1 MKFNP
6 YLLHSKPYFIA
17 ALNER
22 LQALETEGKTMI
34 SLIMGDPLDPSY
46 PPAREAVIE
55 ALQNNPVSQYPK
67 PTGSPEYRQAVANW
81 AQRVYGRTF
90 DPNSQILACKGSK
103 EAIFHLPMLFDWSNG
118 QEMWIPSL
126 SYPVYEAA
134 ARTLHVPIRI
144 LPLSE
149 AHGFMPDLD
158 SFTPEDWQKCQI
170 FWINSPHNPTTAIAS
185 KAYLEKLLDLAKT
198 YDFLVCSD
206 ECYNELYYTDEA
218 PTSCIE
224 IDSQHCLI
232 LRSLSKRSHITGYR
246 MGAML
251 SQNTQLIRLLGKMRT
266 PIGVGIPNFIE
277 PGGIAAWNDDEHPRA
292 FAALYKA
299 RRDLLTQAL
308 EAKGFDVFGA
318 QAGFYLWFSHPKL
331 KTSDDIMEAFIE
343 AGLLITPGTSFGD
356 DGEGY
361 ARMIYC
367 ITDALCQEVAERIGN
382 IDV

>member
-1 MKFNP
+1 MQFNA
-6 YLLHSKPYFIA
+6 YLLHAKPYFIA
-17 ALNER
+17 ALNAR
-22 LQALETEGKTMI
+22 LQDLEAQGKSVI

-55 ALQNNPVSQYPK
+55 SLQEQPVSQYPK
-67 PTGSPEYRQAVANW
+67 PTGTPAYREAVAQW
-81 AQRVYGRTF
+81 VKRVYGKTYHP
-90 DPNSQILACKGSK
+90 DSQIISCKGSK

-118 QEMWIPSL
+118 KEMWIPSL

-134 ARTLHVPIRI
+134 ARTQKVPIRI

-149 AHGFMPDLD
+149 EHGFMPDLE
-158 SFTPEDWQKCQI
+158 SFTAEDWKKCQV

-206 ECYNELYYTDEA
+206 ECYNELYYTDA
-218 PTSCIE
+218 PPTSCLE
-224 IDSQHCLI
+224 LDSQHCLV

-246 MGAML
+246 MGALL
-251 SQNTQLIRLLGKMRT
+251 SQNTQLIRLLGKLRT
-266 PIGVGIPNFIE
+266 PIGVGIPRFLE

-292 FAALYKA
+292 FATMYKK
-299 RRDLLTQAL
+299 RRDLLTRSL
-308 EAKGFDVFGA
+308 EDKGFEVFGA
-318 QAGFYLWFSHPKL
+318 NAGFYLWFSHPQL

-343 AGLLITPGTSFGD
+343 AGLLITPGTAFGE

-367 ITDALCQEVAERIGN
+367 VTDEICQQVAERIGKVQ
-382 IDV
+382 I